1 MDQDAIFAALHDR
14 TSREILAQTSTT
26 DRSAGELADLIDV
39 SETTVYRRL
48 ETLKEHGLVHE
59 SIRVEKDG
67 NHRRVYRATVKHI
80 EVDITNEEV
89 TTRVEWDEDAAD
101 RFTRLWEGL
110 RGDE

>member
-1 MDQDAIFAALHDR
+1 MDQDAIFAALDDR
-14 TSREILAQTSTT
+14 TSRNILTQTSETE
-26 DRSAGELADLIDV
+26 RSAEELAEVIDV

-48 ETLKEHGLVHE
+48 ETLKERGLVQE
-59 SIRVEKDG
+59 SLRIEKDG
-67 NHRRVYRATVKHI
+67 NHRRVYRATIKHI

-89 TTRVEWDEDAAD
+89 KTRIEWDEDAAD

>member
-1 MDQDAIFAALHDR
+1 MDRDAIFAALDDR

-26 DRSAGELADLIDV
+26 DRSARELAGIIDV

-48 ETLKEHGLVHE
+48 ETLKENGLVHE
-59 SIRVEKDG
+59 SIRIEKDG
-67 NHRRVYRATVKHI
+67 NHRRVYRATINRI

-89 TTRVEWDEDAAD
+89 TTRIKWDEDGAD
-101 RFTRLWEGL
+101 RFTRLWENL

>member
-1 MDQDAIFAALHDR
+1 M
-14 TSREILAQTSTT
+14 
-26 DRSAGELADLIDV
+26 DV

-67 NHRRVYRATVKHI
+67 NHRRVYRATIKHV

-89 TTRVEWDEDAAD
+89 TARVEWEEDAAD